1 MGYAKKELIPPKLV
15 YKYRPFADPNDS
27 VRRML
32 ALNMWWFGS
41 RRYFDDS
48 EDFVFPGVRNDRQ
61 LAPYDLERAQADMQ
75 EVLDKTGVFCL
86 SERAGH
92 PQLRFSSP
100 CNCRLLVNP
109 VCLWPSVRRE
119 FLGKW
124 VNIDHPAD
132 TLLISKDGDKFIIAE
147 QAHQLVAKNSDGTL
161 TPNNGNGWCSYLKDS
176 DRMNCAGATYK
187 RVK

>member
-86 SERAGH
+86 SERADH
-92 PQLRFSSP
+92 PQLWSLYAADGAGLCIELES
-100 CNCRLLVNP
+100 
-109 VCLWPSVRRE
+109 
-119 FLGKW
+119 
-124 VNIDHPAD
+124 DHVTEWEYDPF
-132 TLLISKDGDKFIIAE
+132 K
-147 QAHQLVAKNSDGTL
+147 V
-161 TPNNGNGWCSYLKDS
+161 
-176 DRMNCAGATYK
+176 TYS
-187 RVK
+187 